1 MKWITAFLLALLL
14 SPLMARAER
23 PSTQPSRP
31 GKGEGAFARQQ
42 NMKRDGFAPGMK
54 PTQAELDEA
63 LDFMK
68 DTAPHHLELF
78 NRLPEGGPRR
88 ARAEQIMVTRYH
100 NLMRMKEQNPDAY
113 DAMLE
118 QWKLEDE
125 AIGFAQA
132 VREKTQP
139 DADVRLREVV
149 RRMVQ
154 KSLDVRRERIEKLKK
169 LLDEQQKQLDQDEQN
184 KDQLMKQQIAE
195 ALNKFQRLFGVD
207 GGKDRGPIDQGDGHD
222 GKDVNALTK

>member
-1 MKWITAFLLALLL
+1 MKWITALLLALVL
-14 SPLMARAER
+14 SPSMALAEK

-31 GKGEGAFARQQ
+31 GKGEGAYARQQ
-42 NMKRDGFAPGMK
+42 NMKRDGFMPGMK

-63 LDFMK
+63 LAFMK
-68 DTAPHHLELF
+68 DTAPHHYELF

-88 ARAEQIMVTRYH
+88 ARAEQIMVMRYH
-100 NLMRMKEQNPDAY
+100 NLMRMKDQNPDAY

-125 AIGFAQA
+125 AIGYAQA
-132 VREKTQP
+132 MREKTQP

-149 RRMVQ
+149 RQMVQ
-154 KSLDVRRERIEKLKK
+154 KSLDVRRERIDKLRK
-169 LLDEQQKQLDQDEQN
+169 LLDEQQQQLDQDEQN
-184 KDQLMKQQIAE
+184 KEKLMKQQVAE
-195 ALNKFQRLFGVD
+195 ALNKFERLFGI
-207 GGKDRGPIDQGDGHD
+207 GGKDRGPIDQSDGHD

>member
-1 MKWITAFLLALLL
+1 MKWITALLLALLL
-14 SPLMARAER
+14 SPLMALAEK
-23 PSTQPSRP
+23 PSTQPSHP
-31 GKGEGAFARQQ
+31 GKGEGGFARQQ
-42 NMKRDGFAPGMK
+42 KRDGFMPGMK

-88 ARAEQIMVTRYH
+88 AHAEQIMVMRYH
-100 NLMRMKEQNPDAY
+100 NLMRMKDQNPDAY

-132 VREKTQP
+132 LREKTQP

-184 KDQLMKQQIAE
+184 KEKLMNQQVAE
-195 ALNKFQRLFGVD
+195 ALNKFERLFGT
-207 GGKDRGPIDQGDGHD
+207 GGKDRGPIDQGDGFN
-222 GKDVNALTK
+222 GKDVKNALQK

>member
-1 MKWITAFLLALLL
+1 
-14 SPLMARAER
+14 
-23 PSTQPSRP
+23 
-31 GKGEGAFARQQ
+31 
-42 NMKRDGFAPGMK
+42 
-54 PTQAELDEA
+54 
-63 LDFMK
+63 
-68 DTAPHHLELF
+68 
-78 NRLPEGGPRR
+78 
-88 ARAEQIMVTRYH
+88 H

-125 AIGFAQA
+125 AVGFAQA
-132 VREKTQP
+132 MKENTQR

-154 KSLDVRRERIEKLKK
+154 KSLDIRRERIDKLRK

-184 KDQLMKQQIAE
+184 KEQLMKQQVAE
-195 ALNKFQRLFGVD
+195 AVNKFERLFGT
-207 GGKDRGPIDQGDGHD
+207 GGKDHGPVDQGDGRD